1 MSQYDNTNSGAI
13 FPAREK
19 KTEKHPDMTG
29 SLNVEGVEYYVSG
42 WTKVSQK
49 GQKFLSLSIKAK
61 QEVAQ
66 NNVQK
71 AQQVIAEDF
80 PDDDLPFN

>member
-1 MSQYDNTNSGAI
+1 MSNYDNTNSGAI

-29 SLNVEGVEYYVSG
+29 SLNVDGVEYYVSG

-49 GQKFLSLSIKAK
+49 GQKFLSLSVKAK
-61 QEVAQ
+61 EQVAKQ
-66 NNVQK
+66 NVRQ
-71 AQQVIAEDF
+71 AQQVVADDF
-80 PDDDLPFN
+80 DDDSLPF

>member
-1 MSQYDNTNSGAI
+1 MQYDNTNSGAI

-29 SLNVEGVEYYVSG
+29 SLNVDGVEYYVSG

-49 GQKFLSLSIKAK
+49 GQKFLSLSVKAK

-66 NNVQK
+66 KTVQQTRQ
-71 AQQVIAEDF
+71 AVMDDFEDN
-80 PDDDLPFN
+80 DLPF

>member
-1 MSQYDNTNSGAI
+1 MSNYDNTNSGAI

-29 SLNVEGVEYYVSG
+29 SLNVDGVEYYVSG

-49 GQKFLSLSIKAK
+49 GQKFLSLSVKAK
-61 QEVAQ
+61 EQVAKQ
-66 NNVQK
+66 NVRQ
-71 AQQVIAEDF
+71 AQQVVVDDF
-80 PDDDLPFN
+80 DDDSLPF

>member
-1 MSQYDNTNSGAI
+1 MQYDNTNSGAI

-29 SLNVEGVEYYVSG
+29 SLNVDGVEYYVSG

-49 GQKFLSLSIKAK
+49 GQKFLSLSVKAK
-61 QEVAQ
+61 DQVAKQ
-66 NNVQK
+66 NVRQ
-71 AQQVIAEDF
+71 AQHVVADDF
-80 PDDDLPFN
+80 DDDSLPF

>member
-1 MSQYDNTNSGAI
+1 MQYDNTNSGAI

-29 SLNVEGVEYYVSG
+29 SLNVDGVEYYVSG

-49 GQKFLSLSIKAK
+49 GQKFLSLSVKAK
-61 QEVAQ
+61 EQVAKQ
-66 NNVQK
+66 NVRQ
-71 AQQVIAEDF
+71 AQQVVANDF
-80 PDDDLPFN
+80 EDDDLPF